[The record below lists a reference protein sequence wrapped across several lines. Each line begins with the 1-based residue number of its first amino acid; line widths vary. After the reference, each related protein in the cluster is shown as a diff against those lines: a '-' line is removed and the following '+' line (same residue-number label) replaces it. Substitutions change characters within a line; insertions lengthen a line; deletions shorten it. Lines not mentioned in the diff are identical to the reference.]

1 MSSKE
6 THRANVLP
14 ESGRFTLNCAVE
26 QTDQFQ
32 ADFLEAY
39 GDMLYE
45 REKVKRQTV
54 GWLIFFALA
63 SIVILAVPAVVNQYL
78 WFTGAFAAMALLYGI
93 YFCTSAYRKDYIL
106 LQRHLENAVDRGIT
120 VYEPQLLS
128 YEFTDDRVF
137 ITDSEGKKRFFLYSD
152 VHYFEQTD
160 RFYIFGMK
168 YLPREHRLDGLERV
182 LITKRFLS
190 GANRRDLEELIA
202 NVAEEYGVKPVLEDH
217 PFK

>member
-6 THRANVLP
+6 TQKPNVLP
-14 ESGRFTLNCAVE
+14 PEGKFALNCAVE

-45 REKVKRQTV
+45 RNRVKRQTV
-54 GWLIFFALA
+54 GWLILFAVL
-63 SIVILAVPAVVNQYL
+63 SVVILAVPAVVNQYL
-78 WFTGAFAAMALLYGI
+78 WFTGSFAAMALLYGI
-93 YFCTSAYRKDYIL
+93 YYCSRGYRKDYIM
-106 LQRHLENAVDRGIT
+106 LQRHLESAVDRGLT
-120 VYEPQLLS
+120 VYEPQLLK

-137 ITDSEGKKRFFLYSD
+137 ITDGEGKTRYFLYGD
-152 VHYFEQTD
+152 IHYIEQTD
-160 RFYIFGMK
+160 RFYIFGLK
-168 YLPREHRLDGLERV
+168 YLPRDRRLDGLERV

-190 GANRRDLEELIA
+190 RENVRKLEQVMA
-202 NVAEEYGVKPVLEDH
+202 NVAEAYGIEPVLEDH